1 MGKREFFKRF
11 SDYYATLG
19 IFALL
24 IAIILILIPTAP
36 YVVYKLRPSETKNE
50 ATKIATPLVE
60 DGSINVEKNT
70 KVWPA
75 QDLSLPK
82 APFITMDKIEVF
94 SPISTDSDYITALKN
109 GAWLVPEY
117 GTPMNEKKPIIIAAH
132 RFGYLYWDDAT
143 RKQISFYNLPK
154 MKVGDTIDII
164 WDQRVFKYEIFKE
177 EEKTYITDYSA
188 DLILYTCKYFDS
200 PIRIFRYARLINVE

>member
-24 IAIILILIPTAP
+24 IAIILILIPAAP
-36 YVVYKLRPSETKNE
+36 YVVYKLLPSETKNE
-50 ATKIATPLVE
+50 ATKIATPLME
-60 DGSINVEKNT
+60 DGSINVEENT

-82 APFITMDKIEVF
+82 TLFVTMDKIEVF

-132 RFGYLYWDDAT
+132 RFGYLYWV
-143 RKQISFYNLPK
+143 FVP
-154 MKVGDTIDII
+154 II
-164 WDQRVFKYEIFKE
+164 F
-177 EEKTYITDYSA
+177 A
-188 DLILYTCKYFDS
+188 G
-200 PIRIFRYARLINVE
+200 

>member
-1 MGKREFFKRF
+1 MGKKEFFKRF

-19 IFALL
+19 IIALAV
-24 IAIILILIPTAP
+24 AIILILIPTAP

-50 ATKIATPLVE
+50 ATKIAVPLAQDGTVKVE
-60 DGSINVEKNT
+60 ENIKQ
-70 KVWPA
+70 WPA
-75 QDLSLPK
+75 QDLSLPTT
-82 APFITMDKIEVF
+82 PFVTMDKIGVF
-94 SPISTDSDYITALKN
+94 SPISTESDYIAALKK

-164 WDQRVFKYEIFKE
+164 WDQRVFKYQIFKE

-200 PIRIFRYARLINVE
+200 PIRIFRYAKLISN